1 MARSG
6 GRAGRRCRVM
16 SRDRT
21 AVGEDPNEE
30 LVGRA
35 LKGRRDGV
43 VLATKFGRVSHAGD
57 GPGNLEQL
65 ANIRTAVEGSF
76 ASARHRRDRP
86 LLQHR
91 VDPHTPMEDTVGALA
106 ELVAEGKI
114 RHIREVIARRLLDR
128 AIALRLTL
136 W

>member
-1 MARSG
+1 
-6 GRAGRRCRVM
+6 M

-57 GPGNLEQL
+57 GPGNLDS
-65 ANIRTAVEGSF
+65 RWPT
-76 ASARHRRDRP
+76 SAPQWRGP
-86 LLQHR
+86 L
-91 VDPHTPMEDTVGALA
+91 
-106 ELVAEGKI
+106 
-114 RHIREVIARRLLDR
+114 RRLGTDGIDLYYSTGSTR
-128 AIALRLTL
+128 THH
-136 W
+136 

>member
-1 MARSG
+1 
-6 GRAGRRCRVM
+6 M

-35 LKGRRDGV
+35 LKAAATGR
-43 VLATKFGRVSHAGD
+43 AGHQVRQ
-57 GPGNLEQL
+57 GLPRRRRAGQPGQQL

-91 VDPHTPMEDTVGALA
+91 VDPHTPIEDTVGALA